1 MAITIGRR
9 ELIAMLGGAAV
20 ACPLAV
26 RAQQPAMPV
35 IGFLSSRSPDDS
47 TLVLAAFRQALA
59 EAGYVEGR
67 NVAIEFRWAEGRYD
81 RLPALAAELVRRPV
95 TVIAAF
101 APPAASAAKAA
112 TTTIPVVFET
122 GEDPVEAGLVASL
135 SRPGGNVTGVT
146 LFTTLLG
153 AKRLGLLRDLA
164 QPELVGLLVNSTRE
178 GATQAR
184 DVQVAAHEVGQLVV
198 VLQAGTDREIEAA
211 FAALV
216 ERRARALMVGADPFF
231 DTRRDRLIV
240 LAARH
245 AVPTVYHLR
254 EFPFAGGL
262 MSYGASIADAYRQNG
277 IYVGRILKGE
287 KAGDLPVV
295 RPTRFELVINLKT
308 AKALALAIPPGVL
321 AIADEVIE

>member
-9 ELIAMLGGAAV
+9 ELIAALGGAA
-20 ACPLAV
+20 AAWPLAT
-26 RAQQPAMPV
+26 RAQQPGMPV
-35 IGFLSSRSPDDS
+35 IGFLSSRSPHDS
-47 TLVLAAFRQALA
+47 ALVLAAFRQALA

-122 GEDPVEAGLVASL
+122 GEDPVEAGLVASI
-135 SRPGGNVTGVT
+135 SRPGRNVTGVT

-153 AKRLGLLRDLA
+153 AKRLGLLRDLVK
-164 QPELVGLLVNSTRE
+164 PELIGLLVNSTRE
-178 GATQAR
+178 GTTQAR
-184 DVQVAAHEVGQLVV
+184 DVQGAAREV

-216 ERRARALMVGADPFF
+216 ERRARALMVG
-231 DTRRDRLIV
+231 
-240 LAARH
+240 
-245 AVPTVYHLR
+245 
-254 EFPFAGGL
+254 
-262 MSYGASIADAYRQNG
+262 
-277 IYVGRILKGE
+277 
-287 KAGDLPVV
+287 
-295 RPTRFELVINLKT
+295 PTRSSTRV
-308 AKALALAIPPGVL
+308 AIDSSPSRRSTRC
-321 AIADEVIE
+321 

>member
-1 MAITIGRR
+1 VNRR
-9 ELIAMLGGAAV
+9 EFITMFSGSAA
-20 ACPLAV
+20 AWPLAT
-26 RAQQPAMPV
+26 RAQQAATPV
-35 IGFLSSRSPDDS
+35 IGFLSSRSPQDS
-47 TLVLAAFRQALA
+47 TLALAAFHQALA

-67 NVAIEFRWAEGRYD
+67 NVMIEFRWAEGQYD

-112 TTTIPVVFET
+112 TTTIPIVFET
-122 GEDPVEAGLVASL
+122 GEDPVEAGLVASI

-164 QPELVGLLVNSTRE
+164 QPELIGLLVNSTRE

-184 DVQVAAHEVGQLVV
+184 DVQEAAREVGQQVV

-216 ERRARALMVGADPFF
+216 EQRARALMVGADPFF
-231 DTRRDRLIV
+231 DTRRDRLIG
-240 LAARH
+240 LAAQH
-245 AVPTVYHLR
+245 AVPTIYHLR
-254 EFPFAGGL
+254 EFAFAGGL
-262 MSYGASIADAYRQNG
+262 MSYGASITDAYRQNG
-277 IYVGRILKGE
+277 IYVGRVLRGE
-287 KAGDLPVV
+287 NASDLPVV
-295 RPTRFELVINLKT
+295 RPTKFELVINVKT
-308 AKALALAIPPGVL
+308 AKGLGVTISDNL
-321 AIADEVIE
+321 LSLADEVIE

>member
-1 MAITIGRR
+1 MFSGS
-9 ELIAMLGGAAV
+9 AA
-20 ACPLAV
+20 AWPLAT
-26 RAQQPAMPV
+26 RAQQAATPV
-35 IGFLSSRSPDDS
+35 IGFLSSRSPQDS
-47 TLVLAAFRQALA
+47 TLALAAFRQALA

-67 NVAIEFRWAEGRYD
+67 NVMIEFRWAEGQYD

-112 TTTIPVVFET
+112 TTTIPIVFET
-122 GEDPVEAGLVASL
+122 GEDPVEAGLVASI

-164 QPELVGLLVNSTRE
+164 QPELIGLLVNSTRE

-184 DVQVAAHEVGQLVV
+184 DVQEAAREVGQQVV

-216 ERRARALMVGADPFF
+216 EQRARALMVGADPFF
-231 DTRRDRLIV
+231 DTRRDRLIG
-240 LAARH
+240 LAAQH
-245 AVPTVYHLR
+245 AVPTIYHLR
-254 EFPFAGGL
+254 EFAFAGGL
-262 MSYGASIADAYRQNG
+262 MSYGASITDAYRQNG
-277 IYVGRILKGE
+277 IYVGRVLRGE
-287 KAGDLPVV
+287 NASDLPVV
-295 RPTRFELVINLKT
+295 RPTKFELVINVKT
-308 AKALALAIPPGVL
+308 AKGLGVMISDNL
-321 AIADEVIE
+321 LSLADEVIE

>member
-1 MAITIGRR
+1 MNRRGFITMFSGS
-9 ELIAMLGGAAV
+9 AA
-20 ACPLAV
+20 AWPLAT
-26 RAQQPAMPV
+26 RAQQAAMPA
-35 IGFLSSRSPDDS
+35 IGFLSSRSPQDS
-47 TLVLAAFRQALA
+47 TLALAAFHQALA

-67 NVAIEFRWAEGRYD
+67 NVMIEFRWAEGQYD

-112 TTTIPVVFET
+112 TTTIPIVFET
-122 GEDPVEAGLVASL
+122 GEDPVEAGLVASI

-164 QPELVGLLVNSTRE
+164 QPKLIGLLVNSTRE

-184 DVQVAAHEVGQLVV
+184 DVQEAAREVGQQVV

-216 ERRARALMVGADPFF
+216 EQRARALMVGADPFF
-231 DTRRDRLIV
+231 DTRRDQLIG
-240 LAARH
+240 LAAQH
-245 AVPTVYHLR
+245 AVPTIYHLR
-254 EFPFAGGL
+254 EFAFAGGL
-262 MSYGASIADAYRQNG
+262 MSYGASITDAYRQNG
-277 IYVGRILKGE
+277 IYVGRVLRGE
-287 KAGDLPVV
+287 NASDLPVV
-295 RPTRFELVINLKT
+295 RPTKFELVINVKT
-308 AKALALAIPPGVL
+308 AKGLGVTISDNL
-321 AIADEVIE
+321 LSLADEVIE

>member
-26 RAQQPAMPV
+26 HAQQPAMPA

-81 RLPALAAELVRRPV
+81 RLPALAAELVRRPIA
-95 TVIAAF
+95 VIAAF

-112 TTTIPVVFET
+112 TTTIPIVFET
-122 GEDPVEAGLVASL
+122 GEDPVEAGLVASH

-184 DVQVAAHEVGQLVV
+184 DVQVAAHEVGQQVV

-216 ERRARALMVGADPFF
+216 ERSARALMVGADPFF
-231 DTRRDRLIV
+231 DTRRDRLIA

-254 EFPFAGGL
+254 EFAFAGGL

>member
-9 ELIAMLGGAAV
+9 ELIAALGGAA
-20 ACPLAV
+20 AAWPLAT
-26 RAQQPAMPV
+26 RAQQPGMPV
-35 IGFLSSRSPDDS
+35 IGFLSSRSPHDS

-67 NVAIEFRWAEGRYD
+67 NVAIEFRWAEGQYD

-112 TTTIPVVFET
+112 TMTIPIVFET
-122 GEDPVEAGLVASL
+122 GEDPVEAGLVASI
-135 SRPGGNVTGVT
+135 SRPGRNVTGVT

-153 AKRLGLLRDLA
+153 AKRLGLLRDLVK
-164 QPELVGLLVNSTRE
+164 PELIGLLVNSTRE
-178 GATQAR
+178 GTTQAR
-184 DVQVAAHEVGQLVV
+184 DVQEAAREVGQQVV

-231 DTRRDRLIV
+231 DTRRDRLIA
-240 LAARH
+240 LAAQH

-254 EFPFAGGL
+254 EFAFAGGL

-277 IYVGRILKGE
+277 TYVGRVLKGE

-295 RPTRFELVINLKT
+295 RPTKFELVINLKT
-308 AKALALAIPPGVL
+308 AKALGLTIAPGVL

>member
-95 TVIAAF
+95 AVIAAF

-112 TTTIPVVFET
+112 TTTIPIVFET

-184 DVQVAAHEVGQLVV
+184 DVQAAAHEVGQQVV

-231 DTRRDRLIV
+231 DTRRDRLIA

>member
-1 MAITIGRR
+1 VNRR
-9 ELIAMLGGAAV
+9 EFITMFSGSAA
-20 ACPLAV
+20 AWPLAT
-26 RAQQPAMPV
+26 RAQQAATPV
-35 IGFLSSRSPDDS
+35 IGFLSSRSPQDS
-47 TLVLAAFRQALA
+47 TLALAAFRQALA

-67 NVAIEFRWAEGRYD
+67 NVMIEFRWAEGQYD

-112 TTTIPVVFET
+112 TTTIPIVFET
-122 GEDPVEAGLVASL
+122 GEDPVEAGLVASI

-164 QPELVGLLVNSTRE
+164 QPELIGLLVNSTRE

-184 DVQVAAHEVGQLVV
+184 DVQEAAREVGQQVV

-216 ERRARALMVGADPFF
+216 EQRARALMVGADPFF
-231 DTRRDRLIV
+231 DTRRDRLIG
-240 LAARH
+240 LAAQH
-245 AVPTVYHLR
+245 AVPTIYHLR
-254 EFPFAGGL
+254 EFAFAGGL
-262 MSYGASIADAYRQNG
+262 MSYGASITDAYRQNG
-277 IYVGRILKGE
+277 IYVGRVLRGE
-287 KAGDLPVV
+287 NASDLPVV
-295 RPTRFELVINLKT
+295 RPTKFELVINVKT
-308 AKALALAIPPGVL
+308 AKGLGVMISDNL
-321 AIADEVIE
+321 LSLADEVIE

>member
-26 RAQQPAMPV
+26 HAQQPAMPV

-95 TVIAAF
+95 AVIAAF

-184 DVQVAAHEVGQLVV
+184 DVQLAAHEVGQQVV

-231 DTRRDRLIV
+231 DTRRDRLIA

-254 EFPFAGGL
+254 EFAFAGGL